1 MASTEASRGAAHL
14 PIRADWLA
22 RRREEPIEPG
32 LPIVDPHHHLWDRPG
47 NRYLLP
53 DIVGDIAQGH
63 DVRATVFIEC
73 HAMYRADGPEERRSL
88 GETEFVTGIAA
99 MSASGGYGP
108 ARVAAAIVGNVDLRL
123 GERAAALL
131 EAHMAAAG
139 GRFRGIRQSSPWH
152 ADPSARGSSVLAPPG
167 LLLDATFRA
176 GFACLGRLGL
186 TFDAWM
192 YHTQLADLLD
202 LARAFPDQPI
212 VLDHVGGALGIGPY
226 EGKRDTVFRD
236 WSAGMRALATC
247 PNVHVKLGGLG
258 MPMTGFDFA
267 ARPEPASSS
276 ELAEAWRPYFA
287 TCVEAF
293 GARRCMVESNFPVDK
308 GMFGYGVMWNA
319 FKRFAQGCSADEKTA
334 LFSGTA
340 ARFYH
345 LELPE

>member
-1 MASTEASRGAAHL
+1 MTSTEASRGAAHL
-14 PIRADWLA
+14 AIRPDWLA
-22 RRREEPIEPG
+22 RRREAPLEPA

-53 DIVGDIAQGH
+53 DIVADIAQGH
-63 DVRATVFIEC
+63 AVRATVFIEC

-108 ARVAAAIVGNVDLRL
+108 ARVAGAIVGNVDLRL
-123 GERAAALL
+123 GARAAALL
-131 EAHMAAAG
+131 EAHMAVAG

-167 LLLDATFRA
+167 LLLDARFRE

-202 LARAFPDQPI
+202 LARAFPNQPI

-226 EGKRDTVFRD
+226 AGRRDAVFRE
-236 WSAGMRALATC
+236 WSAGVRALAAC
-247 PNVHVKLGGLG
+247 ANVHVKLGGLG

-267 ARPEPASSS
+267 ARAEPPSSV
-276 ELAEAWRPYFA
+276 ELAEAWRPYFT

-293 GARRCMVESNFPVDK
+293 GAERCMVESNFPVDK

-319 FKRFAQGCSADEKTA
+319 FKRFARGCSTDEKTA

-340 ARFYH
+340 TRFYG
-345 LELPE
+345 LDVSE